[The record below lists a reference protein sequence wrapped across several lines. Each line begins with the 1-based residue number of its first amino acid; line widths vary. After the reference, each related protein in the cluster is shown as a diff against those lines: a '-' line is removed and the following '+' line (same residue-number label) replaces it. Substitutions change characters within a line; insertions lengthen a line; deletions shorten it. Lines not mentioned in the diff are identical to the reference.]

1 MTKPPAEETADIQ
14 RKLADTLRRT
24 ADVLDQSAQLAEAD
38 AERGARQHDAELEAI
53 ETERAQRARTAA
65 RQARLNAERLDT

>member
-1 MTKPPAEETADIQ
+1 
-14 RKLADTLRRT
+14 
-24 ADVLDQSAQLAEAD
+24 VLDQSAQLAEAD

-65 RQARLNAERLDT
+65 RQARLNAERLDS

>member
-14 RKLADTLRRT
+14 RRLADTMRRT
-24 ADVLDQSAQLAEAD
+24 ADVLDHSSLLAD
-38 AERGARQHDAELEAI
+38 AERGARQHDAELQAI

-65 RQARLNAERLDT
+65 RRARLNAERLDS